1 MLGDGAAVISC
12 AAMIPEARRLLL
24 ELYAAALR
32 AVDGRTVVRRRL
44 AHHTSAGPVHVVAIG
59 KAAPAMV
66 QGAVDA
72 LGPSLARALVITKQG
87 YARPGPVHAWLQV
100 LEAEHP
106 VPGSGSLAA
115 GRALLDFLAALPPQ
129 APVIFLISGGASA
142 LVEVPAPGVEAGQ
155 LQAANDWLL
164 ASGWDI
170 GRINRVRRALS
181 GIKGGR
187 LAERLQGHAVLNLLI
202 SDVPGDEAATIGSGL
217 LVAPR
222 SEDALSGTD
231 LQALPVW
238 LRALLAEAPPVTA
251 ESFSHIRTEILCN
264 NRDARAA
271 AIASGRARGL
281 VVHDSAV
288 LLQGDAAAVGR
299 ALAAQVLAGLPG
311 LYVWGGETTVRLPP
325 QPGRGG
331 RCQTL
336 ALAAAE
342 VLAGSNVVLLAA
354 GTDGSDG
361 PGEEAGALVDGTTI
375 ARGELER
382 FAARDCLTRADAG
395 SFLEASGDLLQTGP
409 TGSNVMDLV
418 LALKPA

>member
-1 MLGDGAAVISC
+1 MISE
-12 AAMIPEARRLLL
+12 PRRLLL

-32 AVDGRTVVRRRL
+32 AVDGRAVVRERL
-44 AHHTSAGPVHVVAIG
+44 AHYAAAGPVYVVAIG
-59 KAAPAMV
+59 KAAPAMM
-66 QGAVDA
+66 QGALDA
-72 LGPSLARALVITKQG
+72 LDARLARALVITKQG
-87 YARPGPVHAWLQV
+87 YAGAGPVDARLQV

-115 GRALLDFLAALPPQ
+115 GRALLEFLAALPPQ
-129 APVIFLISGGASA
+129 AAVVFLISGGTSA
-142 LVEVPAPGVEAGQ
+142 LVEVPSPGVEVTQ
-155 LQAANDWLL
+155 LRAANDWLL

-202 SDVPGDEAATIGSGL
+202 SDVPGDEAVTIGSGL

-222 SEDALSGTD
+222 SEDVLSGD
-231 LQALPVW
+231 DVQALPAW
-238 LRALLAEAPPVTA
+238 LRALLADTPPSAA
-251 ESFSHIRTEILCN
+251 ERFSHIRTEILCR

-281 VVHDSAV
+281 AVHGSDI
-288 LLQGDAAAVGR
+288 LLQGDAAVTGR
-299 ALAAQVLAGLPG
+299 DLAAQVLAGPPG

-336 ALAAAE
+336 ALAAAQ
-342 VLAGSNVVLLAA
+342 VLAGSAVALLAA

-361 PGEEAGALVDGTTI
+361 PGEDAGALVDGETI
-375 ARGELER
+375 VRGELEC
-382 FAARDCLTRADAG
+382 FDAHDCLARADAG

>member
-1 MLGDGAAVISC
+1 
-12 AAMIPEARRLLL
+12 MIPEPRRLLL

-32 AVDGRTVVRRRL
+32 AVDGRVAVRERL
-44 AHHTSAGPVHVVAIG
+44 AHYAAAGPVYVVAIG
-59 KAAPAMV
+59 KAAPAMME
-66 QGAVDA
+66 GAFDVLDA
-72 LGPSLARALVITKQG
+72 RLARALVITKQG
-87 YARPGPVHAWLQV
+87 YGGAGPVDARLQV

-115 GRALLDFLAALPPQ
+115 GRALLEFLAALPPQ
-129 APVIFLISGGASA
+129 APVVFLISGGTSA
-142 LVEVPAPGVEAGQ
+142 LVEVLSPGVEVTQ

-202 SDVPGDEAATIGSGL
+202 SDVPGDEPATIGSGL

-222 SEDALSGTD
+222 SEDVLSGTD
-231 LQALPVW
+231 VQALPAW
-238 LRALLAEAPPVTA
+238 LRVLLAETSPPAA
-251 ESFSHIRTEILCN
+251 ESFSHIHTEILRS

-271 AIASGRARGL
+271 VIASGRSRGL
-281 VVHDSAV
+281 TVHGNDV
-288 LLQGDAAAVGR
+288 LLQDDAAAGGR
-299 ALAAQVLAGLPG
+299 ALAAQVLAGPPG

-331 RCQTL
+331 RCQHL
-336 ALAAAE
+336 ALAAAQ
-342 VLAGSNVVLLAA
+342 VLAGSAVVLLAA

-361 PGEEAGALVDGTTI
+361 PGEDAGALVDGETM
-375 ARGELER
+375 ARGELEG
-382 FAARDCLTRADAG
+382 FVARDCLARADAG

-418 LALKPA
+418 LALKPT